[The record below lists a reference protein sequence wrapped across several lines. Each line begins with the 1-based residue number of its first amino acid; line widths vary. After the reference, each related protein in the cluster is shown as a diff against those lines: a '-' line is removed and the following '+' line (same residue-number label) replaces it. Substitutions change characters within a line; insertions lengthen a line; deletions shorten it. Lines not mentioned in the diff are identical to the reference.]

1 MRNFTVIY
9 FFHFI
14 DDVHSFDILIEGR
27 EAQRMTNVC
36 NWARL
41 ANELRSR
48 ENVNNVDN
56 LEFQRR

>member
-1 MRNFTVIY
+1 MVITFIMRMMIVIMILIREITLIMRNFTVIY

-36 NWARL
+36 N
-41 ANELRSR
+41 
-48 ENVNNVDN
+48 
-56 LEFQRR
+56 